1 MKINIEN
8 KLNEKQ
14 TKELVSSFK
23 RLVRFTYKYFDTIQ
37 NKDANDVY
45 QLTLKFDN
53 GNKFSIY
60 QYNIDNQ
67 IIRDITYVNKYDEIM
82 EKISLQQLMN
92 ICKYGLDIENHLH
105 NNSKEIIIEA
115 YFTEQSLD
123 KFPIF
128 KENDIGLEQKLKNI
142 DTDIEAENIEVDAED
157 YGRD

>member
-37 NKDANDVY
+37 NKDANDIY

-67 IIRDITYVNKYDEIM
+67 IIRDITYVNEYM
-82 EKISLQQLMN
+82 
-92 ICKYGLDIENHLH
+92 
-105 NNSKEIIIEA
+105 
-115 YFTEQSLD
+115 
-123 KFPIF
+123 
-128 KENDIGLEQKLKNI
+128 
-142 DTDIEAENIEVDAED
+142 
-157 YGRD
+157 

>member
-1 MKINIEN
+1 
-8 KLNEKQ
+8 
-14 TKELVSSFK
+14 
-23 RLVRFTYKYFDTIQ
+23 
-37 NKDANDVY
+37 
-45 QLTLKFDN
+45 
-53 GNKFSIY
+53 
-60 QYNIDNQ
+60 
-67 IIRDITYVNKYDEIM
+67 
-82 EKISLQQLMN
+82 MN

>member
-23 RLVRFTYKYFDTIQ
+23 RLVRFTFKYFDTIQ
-37 NKDANDVY
+37 NKDVNDIY

-60 QYNIDNQ
+60 QYNVDNQ
-67 IIRDITYVNKYDEIM
+67 IIRDITYVNKYDETM

-105 NNSKEIIIEA
+105 NNSKEIIIET

-128 KENDIGLEQKLKNI
+128 KLNDIGLEQKLKNI
-142 DTDIEAENIEVDAED
+142 DTDIEAEN
-157 YGRD
+157 